1 MTNEGLCFILG
12 ACGGLSIGAIII
24 GTLQVVPCIYQTIE
38 PLLSEII
45 ELKKKRLRDRYND
58 EQAANKTAR
67 GE

>member
-1 MTNEGLCFILG
+1 MSIEGFTAMLGFIGGFTLG
-12 ACGGLSIGAIII
+12 MATVALSE
-24 GTLQVVPCIYQTIE
+24 VVPRLYRTIE
-38 PLLSEII
+38 PLLNEII